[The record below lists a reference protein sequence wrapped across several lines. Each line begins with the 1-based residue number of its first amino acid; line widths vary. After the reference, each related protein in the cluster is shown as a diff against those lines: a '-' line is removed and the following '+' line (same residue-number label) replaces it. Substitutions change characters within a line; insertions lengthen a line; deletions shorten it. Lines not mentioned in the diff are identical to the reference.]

1 MCESYNRQYKRDYRS
16 VMPTKTELV
25 KLHEQHKL
33 PLFNYAGDHR
43 RSLVV
48 WRQACAANLDGTLID
63 YQTLC

>member
-1 MCESYNRQYKRDYRS
+1 
-16 VMPTKTELV
+16 MPTKTELV